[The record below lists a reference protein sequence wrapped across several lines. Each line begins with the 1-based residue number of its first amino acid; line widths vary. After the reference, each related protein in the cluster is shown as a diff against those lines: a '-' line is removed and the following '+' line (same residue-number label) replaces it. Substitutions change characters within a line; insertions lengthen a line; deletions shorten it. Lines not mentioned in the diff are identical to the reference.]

1 MHERCSAK
9 VLSAVRPC
17 SAHARVFV
25 GTLPATS
32 REWLRTR
39 SWTMHWHS
47 RGWSADGVRRGG
59 RDGALPAGT
68 GLHRGRGQLV
78 VGLEERCR
86 EGCLRDKIG
95 GNTRWAADVRDG
107 RPLEL
112 KQAVGVAVIGGHTRR
127 RRYAV
132 LEECGRGCPST
143 CRRSGSFWRG
153 HC

>member
-47 RGWSADGVRRGG
+47 RGWVRMVFDEAVATEHFRQE
-59 RDGALPAGT
+59 RDYIG
-68 GLHRGRGQLV
+68 V
-78 VGLEERCR
+78 VGNLW
-86 EGCLRDKIG
+86 LD
-95 GNTRWAADVRDG
+95 
-107 RPLEL
+107 L
-112 KQAVGVAVIGGHTRR
+112 KSVAVKGVYVTK
-127 RRYAV
+127 
-132 LEECGRGCPST
+132 LEATHDGQQT
-143 CRRSGSFWRG
+143 CVTDGLLI
-153 HC
+153 